1 MINLT
6 HRLRTTTTIIT
17 ITSIRV
23 KVARGIGTR
32 REGIGVDLVEGE
44 VTSPIKETLMDSNIS
59 RRSQISTRVRLKD
72 SGGQQQLAIK
82 R

>member
-17 ITSIRV
+17 ITSIRA
-23 KVARGIGTR
+23 KEARGIETR